1 MPESPPPILQAI
13 DLEKTFSTRGLL
25 GRAQDGFKALDKV
38 NLSVGPGEVVG
49 LVGESGS
56 GKTTFGRAVTRLLD
70 LDAGVVQFDGQDLY
84 GIPTSQLRK
93 KRRDFQM
100 LFQNPASTLHPRM
113 TVRQVLSE
121 SLRLHRGLTGDEL
134 DAAIEDLLEKVQ
146 LPGRAGAYPGELS
159 GGQQRRIGVARMLAA
174 HPKFVVADEPTSG
187 LDAVLKA
194 DIIDLL
200 LEVRDSGVA
209 YLIISHDLN
218 VIQRA
223 CDRVAV
229 MYRGRIVERLPAAAI
244 EDDFHHPYTREL
256 FAAAAQLRG
265 DKTKHAD
272 IREASD
278 EAPPKDGCAFLPR
291 CPVAAEKPD
300 LANARCRREIPALTE
315 VRAGRVIACHDFE
328 PPAQGV

>member
-1 MPESPPPILQAI
+1 MPEAGGPILEAI
-13 DLEKTFSTRGLL
+13 ELEKTFTSGGLFTKTS
-25 GRAQDGFKALDKV
+25 DGFKALNHV
-38 NLSVGPGEVVG
+38 NLTIGRGEVVG

-56 GKTTFGRAVTRLLD
+56 GKTTFGRAITRLMD
-70 LDAGVVQFDGQDLY
+70 LDGGKVMFDGQDLFEV
-84 GIPTSQLRK
+84 PASKLRA
-93 KRRDFQM
+93 KRREFQM

-113 TVRQVLSE
+113 TVRQVLAE
-121 SLRLHRGLTGDEL
+121 SLKLHRGLQGAEL
-134 DAAIEDLLEKVQ
+134 DAGIADLLEKVQ
-146 LPGRAGAYPGELS
+146 LPTRAGAFPGELS

-174 HPKFVVADEPTSG
+174 SPKFVVADEPTSG

-200 LEVRDSGVA
+200 LEVRDTGVA

-229 MYRGRIVERLPAAAI
+229 MYRGRIVERLPAVAI
-244 EDDFHHPYTREL
+244 DDDFHHPYTREL

-265 DKTKHAD
+265 DKSKHAD
-272 IREASD
+272 IREAST

-291 CPVAAEKPD
+291 CTVAAANKG
-300 LANARCRREIPALTE
+300 LADSMCRSQVPALVE
-315 VRAGRVIACHDFE
+315 VRPGRHIACHDF
-328 PPAQGV
+328 AGGQQTV